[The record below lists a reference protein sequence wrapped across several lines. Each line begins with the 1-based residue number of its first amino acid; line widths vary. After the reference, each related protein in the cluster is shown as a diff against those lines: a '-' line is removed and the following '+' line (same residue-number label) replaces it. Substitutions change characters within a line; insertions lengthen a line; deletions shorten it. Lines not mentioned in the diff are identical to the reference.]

1 MKDKAKMKKRII
13 VGILVL
19 VVIAAVSLLYTMLGE
34 DDPQDELSKD
44 LKDYIYAYDFE
55 VFPGRTELIDVETDI
70 LAYQPYLDCNRIFTY
85 KSDTVSLGYEMEEA
99 LTLGGATGMLARYIW
114 SVINADYE
122 THASLFSDDSY
133 FRSSVPELF
142 SKQMLYNVTVEYFGD
157 YGDYSYFS
165 VSYSIFENDFTY
177 RLDVEENG
185 YSTLWFEVEQV
196 NGEYKIRTIYTSV
209 YAISLIVE
217 ASST

>member
-1 MKDKAKMKKRII
+1 
-13 VGILVL
+13 
-19 VVIAAVSLLYTMLGE
+19 
-34 DDPQDELSKD
+34 
-44 LKDYIYAYDFE
+44 
-55 VFPGRTELIDVETDI
+55 
-70 LAYQPYLDCNRIFTY
+70 
-85 KSDTVSLGYEMEEA
+85 
-99 LTLGGATGMLARYIW
+99 
-114 SVINADYE
+114 
-122 THASLFSDDSY
+122 
-133 FRSSVPELF
+133 
-142 SKQMLYNVTVEYFGD
+142 MLYDVTVEYFGD